1 MGAIDLA
8 TATWLAGTAGQKAI
22 ALAAEARGAAPLDLA
37 GAAGALARTATH
49 LSATERASALAQV
62 ELRERAA
69 HKYEIDASNL
79 LLTRDGLEQATRPAV
94 SRARIAMLGLTAGSR
109 VLDATAGLGFDAT
122 AFISAGLQVTAVER
136 DPVTACLLR
145 ANLPTTAV
153 LEADITDPRVLE
165 RATATLSSEDLVF
178 FDPARRSGTRSADGA
193 RALPERDPER
203 WSPPWSFVQGLASRF
218 RVCAKVAPGF
228 PPWRVPEGWQAA
240 WIATH
245 DGPVEACLLS
255 WPALTTTRRAC
266 VISGAGVHQGDIGQE
281 VVGQEVVRH
290 DQVVHIDDDGLGA
303 SPVARAG
310 TWLHEPAQVVTT
322 ADLIDALARRTGLDR
337 IGRDTHWL
345 TSDGP
350 IDSPASTG
358 LLASYRVLDEVPT
371 APKSLR
377 AFLRS
382 RGIKDVTIKS
392 RGSRLDASGW
402 RDRLR
407 LPEGPS
413 AILVFLE
420 CAGTTHAYL
429 VQRHH

>member
-8 TATWLAGTAGQKAI
+8 TATWLAGTDGQKAI
-22 ALAAEARGAAPLDLA
+22 ALAAEARRAAPLDLA
-37 GAAGALARTATH
+37 GAAGALARTDTH
-49 LSATERASALAQV
+49 LSAAERASALAQV
-62 ELRERAA
+62 ELRDLAA

-94 SRARIAMLGLTAGSR
+94 SRARIAMLDLTAGGR
-109 VLDATAGLGFDAT
+109 VLDATAGLGFDAM

-145 ANLPTTAV
+145 ANLPGVAV
-153 LEADITDPRVLE
+153 LEADITDPHVLE
-165 RATATLSSEDLVF
+165 RAATTLSSEDLVF
-178 FDPARRSGTRSADGA
+178 VDPARRSGTRSADGA

-203 WSPPWSFVQGLASRF
+203 WSPPWSFVQGLAARF
-218 RVCAKVAPGF
+218 RVCAKVTPGF

-255 WPALTTTRRAC
+255 WPALSTTRRAC
-266 VISGAGVHQGDIGQE
+266 VISGAGVRQGDIG
-281 VVGQEVVRH
+281 H

-322 ADLIDALARRTGLDR
+322 ADLIDALARKTGLDR
-337 IGRDTHWL
+337 IGPDTHWL

-350 IDSPASTG
+350 IDSPDATG

-371 APKSLR
+371 APKSMR

-382 RGIKDVTIKS
+382 RGVKDVTIKS
-392 RGSRLDASGW
+392 RGSRLDAAGW

-420 CAGTTHAYL
+420 RAGTTRAYL
-429 VQRHH
+429 VQRHP